1 MSDKAFIDTNILIY
15 LYSEDEIQKQNIS
28 QNVVNKYDC
37 VISTQVLNEFCNVC
51 IRKLNQSTEEVE
63 LAINEIIEQCSVLL
77 IEKHYIIQALEIHKR
92 YGYKYFDSLMLVSAL
107 NSNCKYFITEDLADG
122 QILDKKLTVINIY
135 SEKNIKK
142 YLDLEEI
149 MG

>member
-63 LAINEIIEQCSVLL
+63 LAINEIIEQCTVLL
-77 IEKHYIIQALEIHKR
+77 IEKNNIKQALEIHKH
-92 YGYKYFDSLMLVSAL
+92 YGYGYFDSLMLVSAL

-122 QILDKKLTVINIY
+122 QILDKKLTIINIY
-135 SEKNIKK
+135 SDKNIKK
-142 YLDLEEI
+142 YLDSKI
-149 MG
+149 